1 MVDQLATIV
10 TLLIAL
16 SVATERVVEIIKSVI
31 PRLDMADPDPK
42 REGLRRAMLHLLAMV
57 GGVAIATGSWPIVS
71 EVIGRK
77 SEFPHIPTTLALGL
91 LASGGSGFWNSILS
105 YVVSMKDL
113 KRAESRERVGLPP
126 LEFLPQPA
134 EGQLVS

>member
-1 MVDQLATIV
+1 VLDQLPTII

-31 PRLDMADPDPK
+31 PRLDIADPDPK
-42 REGLRRAMLHLLAMV
+42 REGRRRAMLHLLAVV

-71 EVIGRK
+71 EVLGRK
-77 SEFPHIPTTLALGL
+77 AGPIDISTTLALGL

-105 YVVSMKDL
+105 YFVSIKDL

-126 LEFLPQPA
+126 DEFLPQPA